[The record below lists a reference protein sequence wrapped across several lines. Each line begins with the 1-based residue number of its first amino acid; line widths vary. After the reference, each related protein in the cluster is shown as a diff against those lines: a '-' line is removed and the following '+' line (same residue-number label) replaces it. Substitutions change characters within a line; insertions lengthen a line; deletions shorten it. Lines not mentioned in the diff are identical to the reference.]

1 MATLLLDQVA
11 GQDFPLGGGHAQ
23 LRQVQER
30 FSGLPRE
37 TPPRDHEVSRLVPTE
52 PSAPMVSDE
61 GHGEAGPRHQGVR
74 EPIQLPG
81 KVRCSH
87 GCTSQKSSV
96 YLLAGSPFPPPFQKD
111 HTRVNSREIRPPAH
125 PRRITRESTRGRSA
139 NPPISERLTCG
150 RSANPPVSER
160 SSASKLAGDLQEGEG
175 TNCPRVSIHH
185 PFVTYSHN
193 HSALYEVLPGKT

>member
-1 MATLLLDQVA
+1 MEHLSRRY
-11 GQDFPLGGGHAQ
+11 
-23 LRQVQER
+23 LRQVTSMQWPSQE
-30 FSGLPRE
+30 E
-37 TPPRDHEVSRLVPTE
+37 
-52 PSAPMVSDE
+52 
-61 GHGEAGPRHQGVR
+61 
-74 EPIQLPG
+74 PG
-81 KVRCSH
+81 KVRCSC
-87 GCTSQKSSV
+87 GCTSRKGSV

-193 HSALYEVLPGKT
+193 HSALYESGHQARYGVPRPY

>member
-1 MATLLLDQVA
+1 MLARNA
-11 GQDFPLGGGHAQ
+11 KGFRS
-23 LRQVQER
+23 LR
-30 FSGLPRE
+30 
-37 TPPRDHEVSRLVPTE
+37 
-52 PSAPMVSDE
+52 
-61 GHGEAGPRHQGVR
+61 
-74 EPIQLPG
+74 PG
-81 KVRCSH
+81 KVRCSC
-87 GCTSQKSSV
+87 GCTSRKSSV

-193 HSALYEVLPGKT
+193 HSALYEPLPGESKRNIRQGFALGRRPIWKYSEHRSTGLKGF